1 MSNYLGWSNAQI
13 EDLVNRVYGGK
24 VTRKNLP
31 KDLYLAIVARLEGA
45 IVEGFGDAALLESE
59 IALGFRSNIA
69 VFSAAKTYQQV
80 NDMSNFLLDA
90 NGNKQ
95 SFSVFKEAAD
105 QIFDTYNDAW
115 LKTEYNTAFAKTQ
128 AAADWVKIEEQ
139 AEALP
144 LLKYSTVGDERVRQH
159 HIELDGIIRP
169 VNDAFW
175 STYYPPNDWNCRC
188 IVEQLDEGDI
198 TDISGKTF
206 DKPDK
211 LFANNP
217 AKSKVLFDEK
227 AHPYFK
233 VSDKYNIEQLND

>member
-13 EDLVNRVYGGK
+13 EDLVNRVYGGV

-31 KDLYLAIVARLEGA
+31 KDLYLAIVARLEQA
-45 IVEGFGDAALLESE
+45 VVEGMGEALIESE
-59 IALGFRSNIA
+59 IAVGFRTNLA

-90 NGNKQ
+90 DGNKRA
-95 SFSVFKEAAD
+95 FNEFKEAAD
-105 QIFDTYNDAW
+105 QIFDAYNDNW
-115 LKTEYNTAFAKTQ
+115 LKTEYNTAFAKSQ

-159 HIELDGIIRP
+159 HVELDGIIRP

-217 AKSKVLFDEK
+217 AKTKTIFDEK

-233 VSDKYNIEQLND
+233 VADKYKIEKLTD